1 MMKQIAP
8 SILSA
13 DFMNLQRDVQNLE
26 KAGADLLHV
35 DIMDG
40 MFVPNMS
47 FGPQVVTGLRPL
59 TTLGLDVHLMV
70 EQPERYIEQFAAAG
84 SDLIMIHAEATQHLY
99 RGLQMIKDAGVKAGV
114 VINPGTPVSAI
125 EPVLSL
131 VDQVLVMTVNPGF
144 GGQKFIPAML
154 DKVTELATYRDQHA
168 DADYTIEVD
177 GGVNDQT
184 IGACAK
190 AGADVFVAGSYTFA
204 GDLATRIATL
214 KKTAHDAD

>member
-1 MMKQIAP
+1 MTQIAP

-26 KAGADLLHV
+26 AAGADLLHI

-47 FGPQVVTGLRPL
+47 FGAQVVSGIRPL
-59 TTLGLDVHLMV
+59 TQLGLDVHLMV
-70 EQPERYIEQFAAAG
+70 EQPERYIEQFITAG
-84 SDLIMIHAEATQHLY
+84 SDLIMIHAEATEHLY

-114 VINPGTPVSAI
+114 VINPGTPVSYI
-125 EPVLSL
+125 ESVLPL

-154 DKVTELATYRDQHA
+154 TKVAELAAYREAHT
-168 DADYTIEVD
+168 DADFTIEVD

-184 IGACAK
+184 IAACAK

-204 GDLATRIATL
+204 GDLATRIETL
-214 KKTAHDAD
+214 KKAANEAR